1 MIEKDEIPIDA
12 VRPTDVQ
19 RVFLKRIVKETTE
32 YARSKNHSDMYFQG
46 HSDQTYFGAYSTK
59 IIRRGAG
66 RFVFGFDRRS
76 GKLRM
81 AIPIG
86 ISEPYRLAKSWTGDP
101 SRNRAV
107 IEIGNDLSEE
117 MQLYFIEM
125 GKRSIDFHYEGRL
138 RGAAANRTYIER

>member
-1 MIEKDEIPIDA
+1 MIEKDELPIDA
-12 VRPTDVQ
+12 VFPTELERD
-19 RVFLKRIVKETTE
+19 FLERIIRETTE

-46 HSDQTYFGAYSTK
+46 HSDQSYFGAYSTK
-59 IIRRGAG
+59 IVRRGAG
-66 RFVFGFDRRS
+66 KFIFGFDRRV

-107 IEIGNDLSEE
+107 IDIGDDLTEE

-125 GKRSIDFHYEGRL
+125 GRRSIDFHYSSK
-138 RGAAANRTYIER
+138 

>member
-1 MIEKDEIPIDA
+1 MIEKDELPIIA
-12 VRPTDVQ
+12 VSPTAVE
-19 RVFLKRIVKETTE
+19 RNFLERLVRETTE

-46 HSDQTYFGAYSTK
+46 HSDQSYFGAYSTK

-66 RFVFGFDRRS
+66 RFIFGFDRRA
-76 GKLRM
+76 GELRM

-101 SRNRAV
+101 TRNRAV
-107 IEIGNDLSEE
+107 IEIGDDLTEE

-125 GKRSIDFHYEGRL
+125 GRRSIDFHYSM
-138 RGAAANRTYIER
+138 